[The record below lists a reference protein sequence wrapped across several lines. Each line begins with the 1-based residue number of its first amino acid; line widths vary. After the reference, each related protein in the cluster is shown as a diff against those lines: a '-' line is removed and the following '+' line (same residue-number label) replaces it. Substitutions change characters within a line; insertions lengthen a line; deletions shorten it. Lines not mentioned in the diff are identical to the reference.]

1 MRDYQ
6 MFING
11 QWCNSSKGT
20 TFASLNPYTQ
30 QPWALIP
37 QAAIEDVEWAVQ
49 SATNA
54 FYATWRDYNG
64 TERAKLMNN
73 LADLLEENANLLAEI
88 ETTDNGK
95 VIRETKNQVYFAARG
110 YRFFAGAA
118 NKIYGEVIPLDD
130 PDLFDYTIR
139 TPLGVSLL
147 IISWNSPLSLIAN
160 KLAPALAA
168 GNTVIIK
175 PSEHASASTLEFA
188 KLVEKAGFPPGVIN
202 VVTGDGEVGKYLT
215 EHPGIKKISFTGG
228 AETGKRI
235 AETAA
240 RNLVPVTLELG
251 GKSPNIVFEDAEL
264 SKAVI
269 GAVAGIFAATG
280 QTCIAG
286 SRLLVQRSIYQ
297 EFVEKVVEKTKSIR
311 LGNPLNPETEMGPVA
326 NKQQFDKIL
335 GMIEKAKAEGAQVI
349 TGGYSPQSEE
359 LQNGYFLN
367 PTIFSDVQN
376 DMEIACE
383 EVFGPVLSII
393 PFEDLEEAI
402 QIANDTK
409 YGLAA
414 GIWTTDFKKIHY
426 LTRKLEAGTVW
437 VNTYRTAAPNAP
449 FGGIKNSG
457 YGKERSLEAIK
468 EFTYVKN
475 VMMNFSDEER
485 DPFSIKV

>member
-1 MRDYQ
+1 MY
-6 MFING
+6 ING
-11 QWCNSSKGT
+11 QWCNSSDGE
-20 TFASLNPYTQ
+20 TFESINPYTQ
-30 QPWALIP
+30 QTWALIP
-37 QAAIEDVEWAVQ
+37 QASNDDIDRAVQ
-49 SATNA
+49 SASEA
-54 FYATWRDYNG
+54 FYSRWKDFNG

-73 LADLLEENANLLAEI
+73 LADLLDENAQFLAEV

-95 VIRETKNQVYFAARG
+95 VIRETKNQVHFAARG

-130 PDLFDYTIR
+130 RELFDYTLR
-139 TPLGVSLL
+139 TPLGVALL
-147 IISWNSPLSLIAN
+147 IISWNSPLSLISN
-160 KLAPALAA
+160 KLAPAIAA
-168 GNTVIIK
+168 GNTIIIK
-175 PSEHASASTLEFA
+175 PSEHASASSLEFA

-202 VVTGDGEVGKYLT
+202 VVTGDGKVGKYLT
-215 EHPGIKKISFTGG
+215 EHPGIQKISFTGG

-240 RNLVPVTLELG
+240 RNLVPTTLELG
-251 GKSPNIVFEDAEL
+251 GKSPNIIFEDAEI
-264 SKAVI
+264 SKAVV

-286 SRLLVQRSIYQ
+286 SRLLVQKSIYS
-297 EFVEKVVEKTKSIR
+297 EFVEKVVEKSKSIK
-311 LGNPLNPETEMGPVA
+311 LGNPLDPETEMGPVA

-335 GMIEKAKAEGAQVI
+335 TMIEKAKSDGAEVLC
-349 TGGYSPQSEE
+349 GGNRPQNEE
-359 LQNGYFLN
+359 LQSGYFLN
-367 PTIFSDVQN
+367 PTIFSNVKN
-376 DMEIACE
+376 DMQIACE
-383 EVFGPVLSII
+383 EIFGPVLSII
-393 PFEDLEEAI
+393 PFKDVEEAI
-402 QIANDTK
+402 EIANDTK

-414 GIWTTDFKKIHY
+414 GVWTTDFKKIHY
-426 LTRKLEAGTVW
+426 LTNKLEAGTVW

-475 VMMNFSDEER
+475 IMINFSNEER